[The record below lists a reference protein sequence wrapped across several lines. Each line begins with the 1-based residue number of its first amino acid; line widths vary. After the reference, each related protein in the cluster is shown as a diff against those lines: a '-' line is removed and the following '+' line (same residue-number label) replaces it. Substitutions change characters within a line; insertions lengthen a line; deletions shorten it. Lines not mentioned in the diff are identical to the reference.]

1 MTALAIQNQNNSAPM
16 IVSIPT
22 EAGIFPLKTVA
33 FAAMLVAFSSTP
45 SQATTIGAARMIPGS
60 SMASGAAN
68 QQDNELKIS
77 DALDDIRRR
86 SGLTWGQLATIF
98 EVSRQTVHSWANGS
112 SVRVAHVGRVSELLQ
127 RVNELDGLPAFKVR
141 DRLLRSPTNR
151 SNPVLESS
159 GEPPILVSDNT
170 PFVHQL
176 ELRPS
181 KIKVK
186 RV

>member
-1 MTALAIQNQNNSAPM
+1 MTALAIQYQHFSAPM

-33 FAAMLVAFSSTP
+33 FAAMLVAVSTTS

-60 SMASGAAN
+60 SMASGVAR
-68 QQDNELKIS
+68 QHGNELKIS

-112 SVRVAHVGRVSELLQ
+112 SVRFAHVGRVRELLQ
-127 RVNELDGLPAFKVR
+127 HVRELEGLPAFKVR
-141 DRLLRSPTNR
+141 NRLLGSSKNL
-151 SNPVLESS
+151 SNSELESS

-181 KIKVK
+181 KTKVK

>member
-1 MTALAIQNQNNSAPM
+1 MNALAIQYRHNSVPM

-33 FAAMLVAFSSTP
+33 FAAMLVAFSSTS

-60 SMASGAAN
+60 SMASGMAH

-86 SGLTWGQLATIF
+86 SGLTWGQLAKIF
-98 EVSRQTVHSWANGS
+98 EVSRRTVHSWANGS

-141 DRLLRSPTNR
+141 DRLLGSPTNL

-181 KIKVK
+181 KTKVK

>member
-1 MTALAIQNQNNSAPM
+1 MTALSTQYQHNSAPM

-22 EAGIFPLKTVA
+22 EAGIFPLKIVA
-33 FAAMLVAFSSTP
+33 FAAMLVAFSSTS

-60 SMASGAAN
+60 SMASGVAH
-68 QQDNELKIS
+68 QHDNELKIS

-127 RVNELDGLPAFKVR
+127 QVRELDGLPAFKVR
-141 DRLLRSPTNR
+141 DRLLGSSKNL
-151 SNPVLESS
+151 SNSGLESS
-159 GEPPILVSDNT
+159 DEPPILVSDNT

-181 KIKVK
+181 KTKVK

>member
-1 MTALAIQNQNNSAPM
+1 MTALALNYQHNSAPM

-22 EAGIFPLKTVA
+22 EAGIFPLKTIA
-33 FAAMLVAFSSTP
+33 FAAMLAAFSSTS
-45 SQATTIGAARMIPGS
+45 SQATTIGAARMIAGS
-60 SMASGAAN
+60 SMASGVA
-68 QQDNELKIS
+68 QQHDNELKIS

-112 SVRVAHVGRVSELLQ
+112 TVRVAHADRVNELLEQ
-127 RVNELDGLPAFKVR
+127 VRELDGLPAFKVR
-141 DRLLRSPTNR
+141 DKLLGLSKNL
-151 SNPVLESS
+151 SNSGFEPS
-159 GEPPILVSDNT
+159 GEPPILISDNT
-170 PFVHQL
+170 PFAHQL

-181 KIKVK
+181 KTKVK